1 VGQINYGIPSVLDA
15 QGSYRLVNGKVD
27 AGALENQNGGCPGSL
42 TIDASHIWGGLF
54 TASSQ
59 LSFSGNQPFLPG
71 TAIFASSV
79 SFSGIIPITDVVLVS
94 GSGCN

>member
-1 VGQINYGIPSVLDA
+1 MDA
-15 QGSYRLVNGKVD
+15 LGGYRLVNGKVD
-27 AGALENQNGGCPGSL
+27 AGAIENQNGGCPGSL

-59 LSFSGNQPFLPG
+59 ILFSGNQSFLPG
-71 TAIFASSV
+71 TAIFAPAV